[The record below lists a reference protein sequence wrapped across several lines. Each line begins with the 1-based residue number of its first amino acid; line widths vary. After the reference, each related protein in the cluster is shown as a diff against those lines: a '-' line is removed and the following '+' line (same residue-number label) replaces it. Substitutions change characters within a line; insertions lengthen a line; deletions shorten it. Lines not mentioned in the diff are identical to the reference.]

1 MQTPSIEEIAL
12 LPERE
17 AARKAFLANNYRT
30 CLLLAAV
37 ASGLAVVW
45 GVRFALG
52 NVGSDYLAAG
62 GLFLLLSFAFFALR
76 NEPFL
81 ERHWG
86 LFVPLYAAV
95 QLVLPGLFLPSWVA
109 WLSPVFV
116 LFGLAVLVLH
126 PAEHVCLFGL
136 QWLVLVVT
144 SEQPAAAFR
153 GRTTEMTAV
162 VAAFLGLALFLTW
175 FLKQQFIKQWR
186 RVHLRALERERM
198 RDELESAR
206 RIQLAMLPQ
215 GPPDLP
221 WIELAAASMPAA
233 EVGGDYYDYFRL
245 PDDRL
250 VVVIADVAGHGL
262 APALLL
268 SGVRSCLYL
277 LEEDLAVPVPV
288 LERLTRMVRR
298 TSGRRNFVTLLVA
311 VIDRQSRTLR
321 VASAGHPPLLVW
333 QPACGVEPVGHPAA
347 PLGTFLGSRYQED
360 ERTLA
365 GGDILVLYTDGL
377 IEARND
383 RGDEYG
389 EERLGRIVASSV
401 HRTSARALRDSVLS
415 DFSSFRG
422 NAPQE
427 DDFTLVVARL
437 R

>member
-17 AARKAFLANNYRT
+17 ASRRAFLANNYRT
-30 CLLLAAV
+30 CLLLAAT
-37 ASGLAVVW
+37 ASGLAVMW

-52 NVGSDYLAAG
+52 TLGGEYLLAG
-62 GLFLLLSFAFFALR
+62 GLFLLLSFAFLALR

-81 ERHWG
+81 ERHFG
-86 LFVPLYAAV
+86 LFVPFYAAI
-95 QLVLPGLFLPSWVA
+95 QLVLPGFFLPGWSA
-109 WLSPVFV
+109 GLSPVFV
-116 LFGLAVLVLH
+116 LFALAVLVLH
-126 PAEHVCLFGL
+126 PAEHLCLFGL
-136 QWLVLVVT
+136 QWLVLWMA
-144 SEQPAAAFR
+144 SDDPAGVFHDR
-153 GRTTEMTAV
+153 LPEMTAV
-162 VAAFLGLALFLTW
+162 VAAFLGLGLFLTW
-175 FLKQQFIKQWR
+175 FLRQLFLKQWR

-198 RDELESAR
+198 REELESAR

-221 WIELAAASMPAA
+221 WIEFAAASVPAA

-245 PDDRL
+245 PGDRL

-277 LEEDLAVPVPV
+277 LEEELASPVPV
-288 LERLTRMVRR
+288 LDRLTRMVRR

-311 VIDRQSRTLR
+311 VIDRQARTLR

-333 QPACGVEPVGHPAA
+333 QPSSGVEPVGLPAA
-347 PLGTFLGSRYQED
+347 PLGTFLGSGYREAHRD
-360 ERTLA
+360 LA
-365 GGDILVLYTDGL
+365 GGDLLVLYTDGL
-377 IEARND
+377 IEAQND
-383 RGDEYG
+383 RGEEYG
-389 EERLGRIVASSV
+389 EARLGRVVASSV
-401 HRTSARALRDSVLS
+401 HRASARSLRDSVLS
-415 DFSSFRG
+415 DLSSFRG
-422 NAPQE
+422 NAAQE

>member
-17 AARKAFLANNYRT
+17 AARKAFLGNNYRT

-37 ASGLAVVW
+37 SSGLAVAW

-52 NVGSDYLAAG
+52 TLDSDYLVAG
-62 GLFLLLSFAFFALR
+62 GLFLLLSFAFLALR
-76 NEPFL
+76 NEPLL

-95 QLVLPGLFLPSWVA
+95 QLVLPGLFLPGWVA

-116 LFGLAVLVLH
+116 LFGLALLVLH

-136 QWLVLVVT
+136 QWLVLMVT
-144 SEQPAAAFR
+144 AEQPGAAFR
-153 GRTTEMTAV
+153 GRTTGMTAV
-162 VAAFLGLALFLTW
+162 VVAFLGLALFLTW
-175 FLKQQFIKQWR
+175 FLKQLFLKQWR

-198 RDELESAR
+198 REELESAR

-277 LEEDLAVPVPV
+277 LEEELAVPVPV

-311 VIDRQSRTLR
+311 VIDRRSRTLR

-333 QPACGVEPVGHPAA
+333 QPACGVAPVGHPAA
-347 PLGTFLGSRYQED
+347 PLGTFLGSRYRED
-360 ERTLA
+360 ERALA

-377 IEARND
+377 IEAQND
-383 RGDEYG
+383 RGEEYG
-389 EERLGRIVASSV
+389 EARLGRIVASSV
-401 HRTSARALRDSVLS
+401 HRASARGLRDSVLS
-415 DFSSFRG
+415 DLSTFRG
-422 NAPQE
+422 NAAQE